1 MGEEQSDLNPM
12 AALLMCVEVDDF
24 HVIEQHKELL
34 TIFTLNNLKSM
45 KTSTKIWMGIT
56 GVLLVILGVICII
69 YPGATLLSTST
80 VLGILTLASGISTF
94 ISWTRIKNYL
104 PTGNMLLSSIL
115 QIILGIF
122 FLNHKLLTAS
132 TLPIVFACW
141 LLIEGIIL
149 SIRSF
154 DFKDAEFKSWPV
166 LLIFGIIAALIGLYS
181 IIYPFDV
188 AKAVMAYAIG
198 IGIISLGI
206 VDIVALF
213 GVNNLEKRTFK
224 WLNK

>member
-1 MGEEQSDLNPM
+1 
-12 AALLMCVEVDDF
+12 
-24 HVIEQHKELL
+24 
-34 TIFTLNNLKSM
+34 
-45 KTSTKIWMGIT
+45 MGIT

-122 FLNHKLLTAS
+122 FLNNKMLTAS

>member
-1 MGEEQSDLNPM
+1 
-12 AALLMCVEVDDF
+12 
-24 HVIEQHKELL
+24 
-34 TIFTLNNLKSM
+34 M

-94 ISWTRIKNYL
+94 ISWTRIKYYL

-141 LLIEGIIL
+141 LFIEGIIL
-149 SIRSF
+149 SIRHLISKTLNSNPGRYSWFSESLQLSSVCIPSYIRSMLLKLWWLMLSELVSF
-154 DFKDAEFKSWPV
+154 LLALWTLLPCLESTNWRNGPLNGLKINSIRYSYRHFSFWRFWPRTLAENVRSVVYTF
-166 LLIFGIIAALIGLYS
+166 
-181 IIYPFDV
+181 
-188 AKAVMAYAIG
+188 
-198 IGIISLGI
+198 
-206 VDIVALF
+206 
-213 GVNNLEKRTFK
+213 NEK
-224 WLNK
+224 